1 VARSLGPRW
10 HDDSTLARQSL
21 TGGQRDLIEGGL
33 NILEHNR
40 AKQDVREIL
49 TDSRE

>member
-10 HDDSTLARQSL
+10 PDDLAIAHRSL
-21 TGGQRDLIEGGL
+21 IGGQQDPIEVGL
-33 NILEHNR
+33 DVLEHNR